1 MPVFEYSALD
11 GKGKK
16 RTGIMDADSPFS
28 ARQKLREE
36 GLFATSIKETSKT
49 ADEGRSAK
57 SVSLP
62 GFFGGVKTRSIS
74 IMTRQLATLA
84 GAGMPL
90 VTALEILVPQTDN
103 PRLKKVMAQVKDSI
117 VEGNSLAQ
125 ALALHPKV
133 FPPIYINMV
142 RAGEASGALEI
153 VLSRLAD
160 LFERQESSKQRIQK
174 AMVYPVVMM
183 FLGAAVMMVLM
194 VYIVPSITAIFQEVD
209 KALPTPTRI
218 LLGISSA
225 IRSFWWVFAAAIA
238 AGVIMFNRAR
248 KTETGRL
255 FVDETVLKIPIM
267 GGLVLKLAV
276 AHFSRTLGSLL
287 ANGVP
292 MLSALEIVKA
302 VVDNQVLKNVV
313 AGASEK
319 VGEGRGLGESLQ
331 AAGVFPMVAVQMMG
345 VGEQSGALEAMLEK
359 VADLYQGEAE
369 AAIDSMTT
377 LLEPLMILCMA
388 VVVGFVV
395 ISILLPIFEM
405 SQLAG

>member
-1 MPVFEYSALD
+1 MPVFEYNALD
-11 GKGKK
+11 AKGKK
-16 RTGIMDADSPFS
+16 KTGIVDADSPFA
-28 ARQKLREE
+28 ARQKLRDTGLFPTSVKETDKAQEE
-36 GLFATSIKETSKT
+36 GKPSK
-49 ADEGRSAK
+49 SL
-57 SVSLP
+57 SVPL
-62 GFFGGVKTRSIS
+62 GFGGVKTRSVAV
-74 IMTRQLATLA
+74 MTRQLATLA

-117 VEGNSLAQ
+117 VEGLSLAQ
-125 ALALHPKV
+125 ALGRHPKI

-153 VLSRLAD
+153 VLARLAD
-160 LFERQESSKQRIQK
+160 LFERQEASKLRIQK

-209 KALPTPTRI
+209 RALPTPTRI
-218 LLGISSA
+218 LLGVSSA
-225 IRSFWWVFAAAIA
+225 IRSYWWVMAVLIA
-238 AGVIMFNRAR
+238 GGVIMVKRAR
-248 KTETGRL
+248 ESERGRL

-267 GGLVLKLAV
+267 GNLVLKLAV
-276 AHFSRTLGSLL
+276 SRFARTLGSLL

-313 AGASEK
+313 AQAAEK

-331 AAGVFPMVAVQMMG
+331 QSGAFPVVAVQMMG
-345 VGEQSGALEAMLEK
+345 VGEQSGELEAMLEK

>member
-16 RTGIMDADSPFS
+16 RTGIVDADSPFT
-28 ARQKLREE
+28 ARQKLRDD
-36 GLFATSIKETSKT
+36 GLFPTGIKETAKT
-49 ADEGRSAK
+49 AEDGQSSK
-57 SVSLP
+57 SIRIP
-62 GFFGGVKTRSIS
+62 GLFGGVKTRSVS

-103 PRLKKVMAQVKDSI
+103 PRLKKVMAQVKDCI
-117 VEGNSLAQ
+117 VEGQSLAQ
-125 ALALHPKV
+125 ALARHPKI
-133 FPPIYINMV
+133 FPSIYINMV

-160 LFERQESSKQRIQK
+160 LFERQEASKLRVQK

-183 FLGAAVMMVLM
+183 FLGTAVMMVLM

-209 KALPTPTRI
+209 RALPTPTRI
-218 LLGISSA
+218 LLGVSSA
-225 IRSFWWVFAAAIA
+225 IRSFWWVMAAAIA
-238 AGVIMFNRAR
+238 AAAFMLNRAR
-248 KTETGRL
+248 RTEKGRL
-255 FVDETVLKIPIM
+255 YVDETILKIPIL

-276 AHFSRTLGSLL
+276 ARFSRTLGSLL

-292 MLSALEIVKA
+292 MLAALEIVKA
-302 VVDNQVLKNVV
+302 VVDNQVLRNMV
-313 AGASEK
+313 AQASEK
-319 VGEGRGLGESLQ
+319 VGEGRGLGESL
-331 AAGVFPMVAVQMMG
+331 AAGGLFPVVAVQMMG
-345 VGEQSGALEAMLEK
+345 VGEHSGALEAMLEK

-377 LLEPLMILCMA
+377 LLEPVMILCMA

>member
-16 RTGIMDADSPFS
+16 RVGIVDADSPVS
-28 ARQKLREE
+28 ARQKLRDG
-36 GLFATSIKETSKT
+36 GLFPTAVKETAK
-49 ADEGRSAK
+49 AQDEGKSAR
-57 SVSLP
+57 SVSIP
-62 GFFGGVKTRSIS
+62 GLFGGVKTRSVS

-125 ALALHPKV
+125 ALSRHPKV

-160 LFERQESSKQRIQK
+160 LFERQETSRLRIQK

-209 KALPTPTRI
+209 RALPTPTRI
-218 LLGISSA
+218 LLGVSSA
-225 IRSFWWVFAAAIA
+225 IRSFWWVIAAAIA
-238 AGVIMFNRAR
+238 GGVVMVNRAR
-248 KTETGRL
+248 RTEKGRL
-255 FVDETVLKIPIM
+255 YVDETILKIPIL
-267 GGLVLKLAV
+267 GGLVLKLAT
-276 AHFSRTLGSLL
+276 ARFSRTLASLL

-302 VVDNQVLKNVV
+302 VVDNKVIQNVV
-313 AGASEK
+313 ATASEK

-331 AAGVFPMVAVQMMG
+331 VSGIFPMVAVQMMG